1 LANEYSTTRYGL
13 AFSYE
18 KDRSCMGNEVVSNT
32 DILPD
37 TVMMMMMID
46 YKSIII
52 SYDQIKYCN

>member
-1 LANEYSTTRYGL
+1 MEPSDFKELF

-18 KDRSCMGNEVVSNT
+18 KDRSYMGNEVVSNT

-37 TVMMMMMID
+37 TVMMMID